1 MSGESVMKRTFVK
14 RIMESGFSLIEVNMA
29 IFVMAMGILSMVVL
43 YPLGLRESYQGTAD
57 LKQSAYADF
66 LLNQV
71 VAIGTMTNFP
81 WSEWIQI
88 PEAKEGATDLDMN
101 ELPNFIRSRMVSADG
116 GSFQEKDSKF
126 MLGCCR
132 IMGRSDRLMAVMVQC
147 TESDKLKGYQ
157 SYSNNPIYYAEVLF
171 QGDPSK

>member
-1 MSGESVMKRTFVK
+1 MMKHTFFK

-71 VAIGTMTNFP
+71 VAIGSMTNFP
-81 WSEWIQI
+81 WSEWIRI
-88 PEAKEGATDLDMN
+88 PDAKGDTVEMN
-101 ELPNFIRSRMVSADG
+101 QLPNFLRTRMVGPNG
-116 GSFQEKDSKF
+116 GGFTEDKSKF
-126 MLGCCR
+126 MIGCCR
-132 IMGRSDRLMAVMVQC
+132 LPARSDRLMAVMVQC
-147 TESDKLKGYQ
+147 TESDQFTDYSQ
-157 SYSNNPIYYAEVLF
+157 YSNNPIYYAEVLF
-171 QGDPSK
+171 QGDPDK